1 MDIKASD
8 RQAILKDFEKNGIVV
23 NGCLIKAK
31 TIYTIADKT
40 PSAAPDVYM
49 NKLGSEK
56 EKLPGIGNS
65 VTFGTYNDLYDTG
78 FHPSS
83 YVFTKM
89 KVKSYEEKEVLAKKL
104 FVIFGEPIAHLI
116 SPSDR
121 EKLLDP
127 IAYEFFERTSRDDK
141 YFKLLNVKI
150 TDGLQFDTN
159 NPKDRFLF
167 YIAVL
172 ADAIVEKGTR
182 TKEERML
189 GASNE
194 IDIIKSNAQYT
205 YKQGKTKNT
214 RQDELLLAEIKA
226 TESFSIL
233 KYENRDVLVK
243 LLNYAIPNVSLSIKD
258 DDDVVRL
265 SFNYQVLN
273 HTDKYKRIER
283 FNKFYQM
290 YQEDKGKLENIF
302 TVHDILVKNKST
314 FLKEG
319 KVVVDN
325 KTLGSLKAAPELIIQ
340 DELLF
345 AKVLEAAE
353 E

>member
-1 MDIKASD
+1 MDIKAAD

-23 NGCLIKAK
+23 NGCHIKAK
-31 TIYTIADKT
+31 TIYTISDKAPT
-40 PSAAPDVYM
+40 AAPDVYM
-49 NKLGSEK
+49 HKLGSEK
-56 EKLPGIGNS
+56 EKFPGIGNS

-78 FHPSS
+78 FHGSS

-89 KVKSYEEKEVLAKKL
+89 KIKSYEEKEILAKKL
-104 FVIFGEPIAHLI
+104 YVIFGEPISHLI

-127 IAYEFFERTSRDDK
+127 IAYEFFERKSRDDK

-150 TDGLQFDTN
+150 SDGLQFDTN

-172 ADAIVEKGTR
+172 ADAIVEKGQR
-182 TKEERML
+182 TKEERL
-189 GASNE
+189 AGASNE
-194 IDIIKSNAQYT
+194 TDVVKTTTQYT
-205 YKQGKTKNT
+205 YKQGKTKNS
-214 RQDELLLAEIKA
+214 RQDELLLAEIQA

-233 KYENRDVLVK
+233 KYENRDTLIK
-243 LLNYAIPNVSLSIKD
+243 LLNYSIPNVSLSVKD
-258 DDDVVRL
+258 DDDTVRL
-265 SFNYQVLN
+265 SFNYQVIN
-273 HTDKYKRIER
+273 HSDKYKRIDR
-283 FNKFYQM
+283 FNKFYKL
-290 YQEDKGKLENIF
+290 YQEDKSKLENIF
-302 TVHDILVKNKST
+302 TVYDILVKNKST
-314 FLKEG
+314 FIKDG
-319 KVVVDN
+319 KVTVDN
-325 KTLGSLKAAPELIIQ
+325 KSLGSLKAAPELIIQ